1 MLGDRS
7 TGVRIVDVHLDG
19 ALLNIDADVPT
30 DRASQLQ
37 IETTRKIGG
46 AIGADLRQ
54 MEPALVNLTFAAT
67 PNASAPYRRAHATL
81 EMKP

>member
-7 TGVRIVDVHLDG
+7 TGIRIVDVHLDG
-19 ALLNIDADVPT
+19 ARLSIDADVPT

-37 IETTRKIGG
+37 IETTRKIAGV
-46 AIGADLRQ
+46 IGADLRQ
-54 MEPALVNLTFAAT
+54 MESTLLNLTFVAT